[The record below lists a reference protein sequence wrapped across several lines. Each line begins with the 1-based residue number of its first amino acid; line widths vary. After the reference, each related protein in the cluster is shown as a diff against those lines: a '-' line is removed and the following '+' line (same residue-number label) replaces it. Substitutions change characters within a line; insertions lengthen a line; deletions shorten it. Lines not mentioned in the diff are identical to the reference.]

1 MKQYLA
7 KRVTSGKKIKGLFE
21 IYGLALAREREG
33 KRIIHMEIGRPD
45 FDTPQLIKDS
55 AAEALKDGLVYYT
68 EPSGLLSLRQAI
80 VDNTKKRLG
89 LDYGVNQVITTIGA
103 SEALDLIWRAFL
115 EPDDE
120 IMLPSPYYGAYT
132 FQLDYLDKKYVK
144 VPILKEDGQV
154 RYDIEDFRSRLTPH
168 TKMILLNSPNNPTG
182 YVMTREEVQ
191 MIADFAVENDL
202 IVVSD
207 ECYDH
212 YVFEGEHVSIAT
224 LPGMQD
230 RTLLVN
236 STSKTF
242 AMTGW
247 RVGYVMGHPDFID
260 ALVRIHGQSCVCPT
274 SFAQA
279 GSAAAYANE
288 IPEVQDMLVQ
298 FRERKE
304 YIADFLQKME
314 GVSYVEPKGA
324 FYVFMDVSALGMPG
338 ADFCEQLIEEQGVTL
353 SPGNNFGL
361 EWDSYV
367 RISYACSLD
376 DIKEAMDK
384 LKCFIDSRLKK

>member
-247 RVGYVMGHPDFID
+247 RVGYVMGHSDFID